1 MDITVTLDTP
11 VTKTTVV
18 QYVSFKIKDVTVRL
32 NSIATFVVLLYG
44 SNNEILCRK
53 VLMEGQD
60 YLDWGNDDTYAINYV
75 KSKINDI
82 VL

>member
-75 KSKINDI
+75 KSKINDL

>member
-1 MDITVTLDTP
+1 MDTTVTLDTP
-11 VTKTTVV
+11 LTKTTVV

-60 YLDWGNDDTYAINYV
+60 YLDWGNDDTYALTYV

-82 VL
+82 LL